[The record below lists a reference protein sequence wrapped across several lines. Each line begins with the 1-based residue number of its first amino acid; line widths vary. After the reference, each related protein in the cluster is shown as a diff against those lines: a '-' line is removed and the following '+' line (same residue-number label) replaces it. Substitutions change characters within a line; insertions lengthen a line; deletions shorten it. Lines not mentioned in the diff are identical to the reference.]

1 MLLHV
6 RTVSITPAGTP
17 TTPSA
22 PASEPAPVVV
32 APAPAPAPKLKKR
45 QKSILPGDISATA
58 VAAADARKA
67 KADAVMR
74 QRTATEMLQTE
85 DSYIKCLRVL
95 VEVREHLK
103 SRHEESGELVL
114 RRFLQRYCVML
125 IGAGLPAAAGGQQPA
140 DPGRAGSRHGQRAR
154 TARAARTLRRTP
166 ASACRR
172 LDRRGHRRRHLH

>member
-32 APAPAPAPKLKKR
+32 APAPAPKLKKR

-103 SRHEESGELVL
+103 KSAQREWRTRAETLSATLL
-114 RRFLQRYCVML
+114 RDAHRCRTS
-125 IGAGLPAAAGGQQPA
+125 
-140 DPGRAGSRHGQRAR
+140 GSRWW
-154 TARAARTLRRTP
+154 P
-166 ASACRR
+166 ATS
-172 LDRRGHRRRHLH
+172 